1 VDRNRPAPG
10 SRRGVHLRPSEFAL
24 NYGPGSI
31 VVTPDGPGVALLP
44 EAAPPDSKIRRT
56 LLGHLRDLDITP
68 LVKMDLTGI
77 IGTAAGG
84 SLAGQGKHV
93 LGVDVH
99 VYRVPTDEDF
109 WEDEEG
115 GFEWPGIP
123 FPSYHLCTNARG
135 HDGKGYVL
143 FRRRQGGVPRCPKC
157 GSSDVQPIR
166 YIMICNMG
174 HMDDI
179 DWYTVVHGDQGCV
192 TDSGGEPYY
201 YWIGSGSVSSIRIR
215 CARCGKKISL
225 ANLYGKPLQCTGRY
239 PERGDARER
248 DDSRPHRAY
257 LAQRGSSKVHVPVT
271 LSLMVVPPLA
281 TDLHEFLRTPLKE
294 GTKLANALR
303 FWHHGDGQLT
313 KEILEEFHESH
324 SSIFPEELW
333 TRYLEMRDE
342 ITDHELNEAWR
353 DLVNFLDNQDKQ
365 DSVSYGEVIERE
377 FNELMRV
384 SRSPEGYPPSPEG
397 REHSLLE
404 VNPNDHREVTVGGIT
419 LHVAPVRRLTVVL
432 VQIGYQRVARPQP
445 ERPEEGVRTVSVCS
459 RLDGE
464 YWCPGVREF
473 GEGLFIYAG
482 DEGEFDACGADSS
495 RYSGACDEWKSV
507 HDERESYPGHLF
519 RDAGRRVETS
529 PLFVWW
535 HTFSHMLMRE
545 LSADAGYPLASMR
558 ERVYAIP
565 SGGSPWS
572 GRAGVLI
579 YTYQRGSEGT
589 LGGLISLA
597 DEEDRLRNYMLG
609 ALRRAERCSND
620 PLCGASRV
628 VFPRFN
634 GAACYACSFVPETS
648 CEHRNAWLDRRLI
661 KLQRR
666 SGP

>member
-1 VDRNRPAPG
+1 M
-10 SRRGVHLRPSEFAL
+10 
-24 NYGPGSI
+24 
-31 VVTPDGPGVALLP
+31 P
-44 EAAPPDSKIRRT
+44 EAAPPSSSIHRT
-56 LLGHLRDLDITP
+56 LLKHLRDLDITP
-68 LVKMDLTGI
+68 LIKIDLTGI

-84 SLAGQGKHV
+84 QPAGQEEHA
-93 LGVDVH
+93 LGVDVR

-109 WEDEEG
+109 QDEG
-115 GFEWPGIP
+115 GFEWPGTP

-143 FRRRQGGVPRCPKC
+143 FRWRQGGYPSCPKC
-157 GSSDVQPIR
+157 GSRDVQPIR

-179 DWYTVVHGDQGCV
+179 DWHAVVHGGQGCV
-192 TDSGGEPYY
+192 TDSGDEPYY
-201 YWIGSGSVSSIRIR
+201 YWIGSGSMSSIRIR
-215 CARCGKKISL
+215 CARCEKEIRL
-225 ANLYGKPLQCTGRY
+225 ADLYGKPLPCTGRY

-248 DDSRPHRAY
+248 DDSRPHNAY
-257 LAQRGSSKVHVPVT
+257 PAQRGSSNVHVPVT

-281 TDLHEFLRTPLKE
+281 TDLHELLRTPLKD
-294 GTKLANALR
+294 GTKLAIALR
-303 FWHHGDGQLT
+303 IALKFRYGDVRLT
-313 KEILEEFHESH
+313 KEILEEFHDSDP
-324 SSIFPEELW
+324 SNFPEELW
-333 TRYLEMRDE
+333 TKYLEMRDE

-353 DLVNFLDNQDKQ
+353 DLLNFLDLDKG
-365 DSVSYGEVIERE
+365 SLSYGEVIERE
-377 FNELMRV
+377 FDELVRV
-384 SRSPEGYPPSPEG
+384 SRSPEGYPPNPKG
-397 REHSLLE
+397 RKYTLLE
-404 VNPNDHREVTVGGIT
+404 VNPNDRREVTVEGT
-419 LHVAPVRRLTVVL
+419 TFHVAPVRRLTVVL
-432 VQIGYQRVARPQP
+432 VQIGYQRVARP
-445 ERPEEGVRTVSVCS
+445 EEGVRTVSVCS
-459 RLDGE
+459 RLDDG

-482 DEGEFDACGADSS
+482 DEGEFDACGGDSS
-495 RYSGACDEWKSV
+495 QDSGACDEWRGV
-507 HDERESYPGHLF
+507 HARRESYPGHLF

-565 SGGSPWS
+565 SEESPWS

-597 DEEDRLRNYMLG
+597 DEEDRLGNYMLG

-628 VFPRFN
+628 AFPRFN

-661 KLQRR
+661 KLQRL